1 MPKTIIITGASDG
14 IGAAAARRLHA
25 DGHTVVVVGRSPQK
39 TRAVAD
45 ELGAA
50 HFLVD
55 YTRFDDVR
63 RLAGEL
69 LDACPR
75 IDVLVN
81 NAGGVF
87 GDPARTV
94 DGFEKTLQV
103 NHLSPFL
110 LTNLL
115 LERLLAGR
123 ASVIQTSSVGSKLF
137 GHLDLDDLNNDR
149 NFSPN
154 KAYGDAK
161 LMNIL
166 FTRELHERFHDRGLS
181 AAAFHPGLI
190 ATSFASD
197 TTSAMRFVYG
207 SGLRRLFMGSPEKGA
222 EQLVWLAT
230 TTAGQDWRSGEYYE
244 RGKPAKRPNPQ
255 VKDLQLAA
263 RLWER
268 SAAMVGMATV

>member
-1 MPKTIIITGASDG
+1 MPKVIVITGASDG
-14 IGAAAARRLHA
+14 IGAAGARRLHA
-25 DGHTVVVVGRSPQK
+25 AGHTVVVVGRSPEK

-45 ELGAA
+45 QLGAA

-63 RLAGEL
+63 RLAAEL
-69 LDACPR
+69 LHACPR

-87 GDPARTV
+87 GDPARTA

-115 LERLLAGR
+115 LERLLSSR
-123 ASVIQTSSVGSKLF
+123 ASVIQTSSVGSRLF
-137 GHLDLDDLNNDR
+137 GNVDLDDLNNDR
-149 NFSPN
+149 KFSPN

-166 FTRELHERFHDRGLS
+166 FTRELHERYHERGLS
-181 AAAFHPGLI
+181 AAAFHPGLV
-190 ATSFASD
+190 ATSFASE

-207 SGLRRLFMGSPEKGA
+207 SGLRDLFMASPDKGA
-222 EQLVWLAT
+222 EQMVWLAGT
-230 TTAGQDWRSGEYYE
+230 TPGTDWRSGEYYE

-255 VKDLQLAA
+255 ANDLILAA

-268 SAAMVGMATV
+268 STTMAGLATV

>member
-1 MPKTIIITGASDG
+1 MSKIIVITGASDG
-14 IGAAAARRLHA
+14 IGRAGAQELRA

-39 TRAVAD
+39 TEAVAR
-45 ELGAA
+45 ELGCAYFVA
-50 HFLVD
+50 DFA
-55 YTRFDDVR
+55 RFDDVR
-63 RLAGEL
+63 RLAAAL
-69 LDACPR
+69 RSAYPR

-115 LERLLAGR
+115 MDSLLTGG

-137 GHLDLDDLNNDR
+137 GHIDVEDLNNDR
-149 NFSPN
+149 KYSPN
-154 KAYGDAK
+154 KAYGDTK

-166 FTRELHERFHDRGLS
+166 FTKGLHARFHAEGLS
-181 AAAFHPGLI
+181 AAAFHPGAI
-190 ATSFASD
+190 RSSFASD
-197 TTSAMRFVYG
+197 TTSGMRFVYG
-207 SGLRRLFMGSPEKGA
+207 TALGRLFLASPGKGA
-222 EQLVWLAT
+222 APMVWLAEGT
-230 TTAGQDWRSGEYYE
+230 PGTDWQSGEYYE
-244 RGKPAKRPNPQ
+244 KQKPARRPNPQ
-255 VKDLQLAA
+255 IHDEELIT

-268 SAAMVGMATV
+268 SAEMVALTTV